1 MPYADLRGLVE
12 FLVRDLVDQP
22 DLVSVRAT
30 ERDRVVVIEVK
41 VPVDQ
46 VGRVIGRRGR
56 VIGAIRTLAKAAA
69 VRDGRRV
76 VIEIVQ

>member
-30 ERDRVVVIEVK
+30 ERDRVVFIEVK